1 MKSHYRILPVISIVL
16 MVGHVKA
23 QNLVANGNFEG
34 GNSGFT
40 SQYPFA
46 TTNSTEGQ
54 YGIVTDPKSWNG
66 SMNSF
71 GDHTSGTGKMLI
83 VNGKSDGSSAV
94 LWTQQ
99 INVVPN
105 HVYFFSAWAANV
117 SSRQPST
124 FVLRVN
130 GVTQQPSTTLPTQP
144 ALWLNYTTIWN
155 SGVSTSAL
163 LEILI
168 VSTEVVG
175 NDTVFDD
182 IVFRE
187 ASSTPVPVSVAQAVW
202 LDWNSDIQL
211 DYQIQNSSNLEVW
224 TNTGLPISG
233 TGNPMTHCEK
243 ITQPKKFF
251 RVIGLKK

>member
-1 MKSHYRILPVISIVL
+1 MSGNLT
-16 MVGHVKA
+16 A
-23 QNLVANGNFEG
+23 QNLVANGNFDA

-40 SQYPFA
+40 SEYPFSNI
-46 TTNSTEGQ
+46 NSTEGQ

-71 GDHTSGTGKMLI
+71 GDHTSGAGNMLI

-124 FVLRVN
+124 FVLRIN
-130 GVTQQPSTTLPTQP
+130 GVIQQPTTTLPTQP

-155 SGVSTSAL
+155 SDVSTSAL
-163 LEILI
+163 LEIVI
-168 VSTEVVG
+168 VSTEVIG
-175 NDTVFDD
+175 NDTAFDD